1 MANVDKT
8 VTNIPLVRE
17 AGTAVTAVAFTSDTT
32 ANDTETLIITP
43 TCPGNRI
50 IVIIS
55 EVSGAG
61 PLGVNVAAGGYWA
74 GKAMTAGS
82 VAASTSEAFIFQ
94 AAAHQDMDDSTIEI
108 VVSPHT
114 GEKLVTSSAA
124 TWQCFQMPD

>member
-17 AGTAVTAVAFTSDTT
+17 EGVVVTAVAFTSDTT

-43 TCPGNRI
+43 TVPANRM
-50 IVIIS
+50 IVIIT

-61 PLGVNVAAGGYWA
+61 PLGVNIAAGGYWA

-108 VVSPHT
+108 VVSPAT
-114 GEKLVTSSAA
+114 GEKLVTNSAA

>member
-8 VTNIPLVRE
+8 VTNIPLIRE
-17 AGTAVTAVAFTSDTT
+17 AGVVVTEVAFTSDTS

-50 IVIIS
+50 IVIIR

-61 PLGVNVAAGGYWA
+61 PLGVNVAAGDYWA
-74 GKAMTAGS
+74 GKAMAAGS
-82 VAASTSEAFIFQ
+82 VAASTSVAFIFQ
-94 AAAHQDMDDSTIEI
+94 AAAHKDRTDNKIKI

>member
-8 VTNIPLVRE
+8 VTNIALVRE
-17 AGTAVTAVAFTSDTT
+17 AGVAVTAIAFTSDTT

-43 TCPGNRI
+43 TCPGGRI

-61 PLGVNVAAGGYWA
+61 PLGVNVAKGDYWA

-82 VAASTSEAFIFQ
+82 IAASTSEAFIFQ
-94 AAAHQDMDDSTIEI
+94 AAAHKDKDDNKIKI

-114 GEKLVTSSAA
+114 GEKLVTSNAA
-124 TWQCFQMPD
+124 TWMCFQMPD

>member
-17 AGTAVTAVAFTSDTT
+17 EGVDVTVTAFTSDVA

-43 TCPGNRI
+43 TCPANRI
-50 IVIIS
+50 IVIIT

-61 PLGVNVAAGGYWA
+61 PLGVNVAKGGYWA
-74 GKAMTAGS
+74 GKAMVAGS
-82 VAASTSEAFIFQ
+82 VASSKSKAFIFQ
-94 AAAHQDMDDSTIEI
+94 AAAHQDIDDDTIEI

-124 TWQCFQMPD
+124 VWQCFQMPD